1 MIDTAAYDDLKA
13 DPNIKVVPA
22 DAGNLQITVF
32 NHQWGIF
39 AESRKARQALQ
50 AISVPAETMAAATHP
65 SLSSLCPSIWYC
77 PGSPLYT
84 EEGSELTYK
93 DAPNLELG
101 QRLWAEAVQETGHT
115 GPITIITQ
123 TGYQRFYGASQ
134 VIAANLQ
141 DRLGA
146 EVDFQV
152 TDWPTIWNRQK
163 DPDDRWHITFTGW
176 GFVHSGNPF
185 TSGFMDS
192 SWLVGYDREDNDV
205 TRELYALRDQ
215 FATAG
220 SLAEKQDLAARI

>member
-1 MIDTAAYDDLKA
+1 MIQTNSIRDIPWNSA
-13 DPNIKVVPA
+13 
-22 DAGNLQITVF
+22 
-32 NHQWGIF
+32 
-39 AESRKARQALQ
+39 S
-50 AISVPAETMAAATHP
+50 
-65 SLSSLCPSIWYC
+65 CP
-77 PGSPLYT
+77 
-84 EEGSELTYK
+84 
-93 DAPNLELG
+93 D
-101 QRLWAEAVQETGHT
+101 QETGHT

-220 SLAEKQDLAARI
+220 SLAEKQDLAARIQRLFFEDVPVNPHGWLLPQDITGANVKGYENTASPAFWGVWVEQ